1 MEENARR
8 RLEELRQA
16 ERESETR
23 LIVLRTVIA
32 ELEALLAPAPVIS
45 GDKIGEQEP

>member
-16 ERESETR
+16 EREAEIR
-23 LIVLRTVIA
+23 LVVLRNVIA
-32 ELEALLAPAPVIS
+32 ELEALLSPAPVVS
-45 GDKIGEQEP
+45 GDKIGKQEP